1 MLGLLACTLGCEP
14 TSSPRN
20 DDLELAKQRE
30 AEARAAELA
39 GQQAAERARA
49 DERER
54 LAALA
59 ARQAEREA
67 REVELEPATDPPLM
81 ACRTSTWCGSR
92 AIAEQHRQTALA
104 DEYPDALGC
113 PARLTRGRELGEGHP
128 PAAMSVASLDLEPT
142 EAARAR
148 GDTDLCCYLYPC
160 ED

>member
-54 LAALA
+54 LAALTVTQV
-59 ARQAEREA
+59 RDL
-67 REVELEPATDPPLM
+67 VETH
-81 ACRTSTWCGSR
+81 R
-92 AIAEQHRQTALA
+92 AL
-104 DEYPDALGC
+104 L
-113 PARLTRGRELGEGHP
+113 RELGIERLL
-128 PAAMSVASLDLEPT
+128 AAVGGSLGGMQALQWAIDHPT
-142 EAARAR
+142 EIDGSAIIAASPRCGCSSPLSRSIAP
-148 GDTDLCCYLYPC
+148 TSSPFSNA
-160 ED
+160 